1 MLPLKDCRGYRS
13 RYINALNRAVRALTP
28 IAGRG
33 IRLRQSAQGVVI
45 EATAKGGGG
54 GVAAPFSYRWRT
66 TLETVTDDNGATTYK
81 LHITP
86 GSLWRDEGA
95 GAVDLN
101 VAPDG
106 STVTGATTAAEWL
119 VAGATSGS
127 LYVVEDTSGGS
138 AVYRV
143 VYGNPAT
150 ETRRI
155 LLRVA
160 DLTLASSGAT
170 LIQRQIGDALTG
182 GASGLQL
189 GPLTYETV
197 NGQARFNRYLGAWT
211 FNAASNVWSFAKAVK
226 ADGTQYPAAESL
238 PGREMLFRSG
248 GTIYVAYRP
257 DIGPAPTKWMS
268 RVTIR
273 VSQGIDINPPQS
285 DTDTGSV
292 AETTRDL
299 TYFTDNTVANAST
312 DYPLSVQVAEA
323 NEATA
328 YDS

>member
-1 MLPLKDCRGYRS
+1 MLDGGFLEPRVA
-13 RYINALNRAVRALTP
+13 ALENRMSLMGSDLHAVQ
-28 IAGRG
+28 IAGVG
-33 IRLRQSAQGVVI
+33 IGGMIDSLSP
-45 EATAKGGGG
+45 ATNKGQDIYGSGGEK
-54 GVAAPFSYRWRT
+54 FRHRWQV
-66 TLETVTDDNGATTYK
+66 TLETVTADNGSTSYT
-81 LHITP
+81 LHIRP

-95 GAVDLN
+95 GAVELN
-101 VAPDG
+101 VSPDG
-106 STVTGATTAAEWL
+106 STVTNGDGGWFVTNATTGHLCVVDDSAASI
-119 VAGATSGS
+119 ANP
-127 LYVVEDTSGGS
+127 
-138 AVYRV
+138 YRV
-143 VYGNPAT
+143 IFSDLST

-160 DLTLASSGAT
+160 DFYLDEHGAV
-170 LIQRQIGDALTG
+170 LVQRQIGDALTS

-189 GPLTYETV
+189 GPLTYETD
-197 NGQARFNRYLGAWT
+197 GSTKRFVRYMGTWVYSETADAWT
-211 FNAASNVWSFAKAVK
+211 FAKAVK
-226 ADGTQYPAAESL
+226 ADGLPYPAAETL
-238 PGREMLFRSG
+238 AAREFLLRQN

-292 AETTRDL
+292 SETMRDL

-312 DYPLSVQVAEA
+312 DYPLTVQVAEA

>member
-54 GVAAPFSYRWRT
+54 GTVVPFSYRWKV
-66 TLETVTDDNGATTYK
+66 TLSINTDDSGATTYN
-81 LHITP
+81 LRITP

-101 VAPDG
+101 VTPDG
-106 STVTGATTAAEWL
+106 STVTATAGGWVAKDVGTGA
-119 VAGATSGS
+119 

-143 VYGNPAT
+143 VYGDPSA
-150 ETRRI
+150 ETSRI

-160 DLTLASSGAT
+160 DLTLASSGNT
-170 LIQRQIGDALTG
+170 LVQRQVGDALTG

-189 GPLTYETV
+189 GPLTYETD
-197 NGQARFNRYLGAWT
+197 GDTKRFVRYMGTWVFSEASGVWT
-211 FNAASNVWSFAKAVK
+211 FARAVK
-226 ADGTQYPAAESL
+226 ADGTQYPAAESMAA
-238 PGREMLFRSG
+238 REMLIRAG
-248 GTIYVAYRP
+248 GEVYVAYRP
-257 DIGPAPTKWMS
+257 DIGPTPTRWLYRKTT
-268 RVTIR
+268 TI
-273 VSQGIDINPPQS
+273 VGGISYSEPETDA
-285 DTDTGSV
+285 DTG
-292 AETTRDL
+292 ALNANDLTL
-299 TYFTDNTVANAST
+299 TYFSDMDEVAGDDIT
-312 DYPLSVQVAEA
+312 LLYTQVEEA
-323 NEATA
+323 NEASHFET
-328 YDS
+328 